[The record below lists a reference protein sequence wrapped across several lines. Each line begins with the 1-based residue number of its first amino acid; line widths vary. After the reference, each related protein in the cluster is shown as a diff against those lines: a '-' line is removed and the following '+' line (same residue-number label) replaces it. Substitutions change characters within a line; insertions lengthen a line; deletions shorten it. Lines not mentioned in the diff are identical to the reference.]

1 MGLYGKLS
9 EGVNPPLTLNRQER
23 WISQMEIGRKGRAT
37 KLASILEEADRI
49 RWEGLTRKQL
59 GYVLIIP
66 ALIVIVCISVFP
78 FITTVAYSFHTMK
91 LNMPHLGRPFAGF
104 KNYIHLLNSSRFINS
119 FKITLFFASVV
130 VVAQLLFGLAIA
142 LVINKRFKGRGIVR
156 ATVLAPWAT
165 ALVIAAMLWRWMYNA
180 VFGIINSLFLL
191 LGAIDKPVDW
201 LGASTPLAISSV
213 IVAELWRN
221 TPFMAIIIL
230 AGLQSIP
237 EELYEAAR
245 IDGAGVF
252 ESFRKITLPLLK
264 PAILV
269 ALLFRSIDAFRG
281 FDLVYALTAGGP
293 GNSTELASLY
303 SYRLLFKY
311 LDFGRGS
318 AATLLMAIF
327 TTVLCLVYIR
337 LISVEE
343 Y

>member
-1 MGLYGKLS
+1 MRMGREDK
-9 EGVNPPLTLNRQER
+9 V
-23 WISQMEIGRKGRAT
+23 M
-37 KLASILEEADRI
+37 KLAGVLHRG
-49 RWEGLTRKQL
+49 RGQGLTRKQL

-66 ALIVIVCISVFP
+66 ALVVIVCISVFP
-78 FITTVAYSFHTMK
+78 FITTVYYSLHTIK
-91 LNMPHLGRPFAGF
+91 LNVPHLGKPFVGF
-104 KNYIHLLNSSRFINS
+104 ENYIRLLNSSRFISS

-130 VVAQLLFGLAIA
+130 VVAQLLFGLAVA
-142 LVINKRFKGRGIVR
+142 LVLNKRFKGRGIVR
-156 ATVLAPWAT
+156 ATVLVPWAT
-165 ALVIAAMLWRWMYNA
+165 ALVIAAMLWKWMYNA
-180 VFGIINSLFLL
+180 VFGIINNLFLS

-213 IVAELWRN
+213 MVAELWRN

-252 ESFRKITLPLLK
+252 QSLRKITLPLLK

-303 SYRLLFKY
+303 SYRLLFTY

-327 TTVLCLVYIR
+327 TTVLCLIYIR
-337 LISVEE
+337 FISVEE

>member
-1 MGLYGKLS
+1 MSK
-9 EGVNPPLTLNRQER
+9 
-23 WISQMEIGRKGRAT
+23 IEIWRKGKVT
-37 KLASILEEADRI
+37 KLASIFEKVNRI
-49 RWEGLTRKQL
+49 RREGLTRKQL
-59 GYVLIIP
+59 GYVLVIP
-66 ALIVIVCISVFP
+66 ALVVIVCISVFP
-78 FITTVAYSFHTMK
+78 FITTANYSFRTMK
-91 LNMPHLGRPFAGF
+91 LNIPDLGTPYVGF

-142 LVINKRFKGRGIVR
+142 LVLNREFKGRGAIR
-156 ATVLAPWAT
+156 ATVLVPWAT
-165 ALVIAAMLWRWMYNA
+165 ALVITAMLWKWMYNA
-180 VFGIINSLFLL
+180 VFGIINFFFLSL
-191 LGAIDKPVDW
+191 GVIDKPVDW
-201 LGASTPLAISSV
+201 LGESAFLAIGSV

-221 TPFMAIIIL
+221 TPFMAIVLL

-237 EELYEAAR
+237 GQLYEAAK

-252 ESFRKITLPLLK
+252 QKFRRITLPLLK
-264 PAILV
+264 PALLV

-281 FDLVYALTAGGP
+281 FDLVYTLTAGGP
-293 GNSTELASLY
+293 GNNTELASLY

-327 TTVLCLVYIR
+327 TTVLCLVYIK
-337 LISVEE
+337 LINVEE